1 MISLARYAV
10 AYTPSRA
17 ADSRNTRVR
26 LTAAKGR
33 LEKRMGH
40 GRDVLLP

>member
-1 MISLARYAV
+1 MISLARYAA
-10 AYTPSRA
+10 AYTPSWA
-17 ADSRNTRVR
+17 ADSRNTCVR

-40 GRDVLLP
+40 GRDVPLP